1 MSAKT
6 IVPFLDLRAQHDP
19 IRAELLAAFNEVIDQ
34 NAFAGGSF
42 VQKFEEDFSAFC
54 RAKHAIGVANGTDAL
69 WFALLALGVGPGDEV
84 ITVSATFMATAE
96 AISYCG
102 AKPVFVDIDEA
113 TATMNPALLERAI
126 TPKTKAIVPVH
137 LYGQIA
143 DMDPILEIAKRHG
156 IPVVEDA
163 CQAQGAEYKGRR
175 AGTMGD
181 LGCFS
186 FYPGKNL
193 GALGEAGG
201 VITQDAALAA
211 KVRTLREHG
220 QEKRY
225 YHSMIGWNGRMDGLQ
240 AAALRIKLRSLDKGN
255 AARRAN
261 AALYSRLLADVPG
274 VITPTVASY
283 GVPVFH
289 LYVIRVKNRDGVLA
303 KLSERG
309 IGCAI
314 HYPKPVH
321 LQQAY
326 AHLGL
331 GPGTTPV
338 AERCADEILS
348 LPMFPELTAAQ
359 VETVVTA
366 VKQVMLE
373 QNAARATAA

>member
-42 VQKFEEDFSAFC
+42 VQKFEEDFAAFC

-163 CQAQGAEYKGRR
+163 CQAHGAEYKGRR

-201 VITQDAALAA
+201 VVTQDAALAA

-240 AAALRIKLRSLDKGN
+240 AAALRIKLRNLDKGN

-274 VITPTVASY
+274 VITPAVASY

-303 KLSERG
+303 KLNERG

-314 HYPKPVH
+314 HYPIPVH

-338 AERCADEILS
+338 AERCANEILS
-348 LPMFPELTAAQ
+348 LPMFPELTASQ

-366 VKQVMLE
+366 LKQVLLE
-373 QNAARATAA
+373 QTPSRATAA